1 MENEDGGMHLWDGQ
15 GIVNFQPKN
24 LTHTTITKRSQREK
38 VCARIV
44 HIKGKQW
51 AWKYESVP
59 NQTSF
64 TSSEETFYGEPQL
77 TK

>member
-1 MENEDGGMHLWDGQ
+1 MKNEDGGMYLWDGQ
-15 GIVNFQPKN
+15 GIVNFQPQN

-38 VCARIV
+38 VCASIV
-44 HIKGKQW
+44 HIKGKQC
-51 AWKYESVP
+51 ASKYESAS